1 VNPDVAELI
10 AALRAGTMSL
20 EEVARRFRQRSWPD
34 QAKAEP
40 KTDLEFATRALE
52 DPDPYV
58 EGSFDDVAAAFHRG
72 DLTLAEYEVLARA
85 ASESMDAEDRRRSGG
100 GSAT

>member
-1 VNPDVAELI
+1 VNTDVAELI

-20 EEVARRFRQRSWPD
+20 DEVARRFRQRSWPD
-34 QAKAEP
+34 QPKTEP
-40 KTDLEFATRALE
+40 KSDLEFATRALE

-72 DLTLAEYEVLARA
+72 DLTLAEYEALARA
-85 ASESMDAEDRRRSGG
+85 ASESMDAEDRRRNGST
-100 GSAT
+100 GSA